1 MPNTNENERV
11 ENAARSAYDAVI
23 EKRIAAVE
31 TDVAVIRNSFATK
44 EDAQR
49 ILTLLYDQKLEFKTA
64 EGALREDFHAAFA
77 RHREEWSAALAKQR
91 EEFNAALAK
100 QKEEFNGALA
110 KQKEELNAALAK
122 QREEFN
128 AALAKQRDEF
138 NVALAKQR
146 EYIDAALA
154 QLRVDILA
162 GQLDMQKTMMNHMWK
177 LYGFA
182 SLVVGGVYYIARY
195 VH

>member
-44 EDAQR
+44 EDVQR

-100 QKEEFNGALA
+100 QKEEFNG
-110 KQKEELNAALAK
+110 ALAK